1 MKTFVL
7 AAACVAALSS
17 VCAHAETIGF
27 SYTFSDGINVI
38 SGTLN
43 GDLVSGV
50 VQNISNLQVKLN
62 GVAFN
67 GPLTLGAWDSAA
79 GTFDTVVNPVLSTNA
94 AANNFIISD
103 DISDANFTALFYMSS
118 AADLLAFGPAVTG
131 SIVNGATDFDTLAT
145 DGTWNLAPAPVPLPA
160 ALLLFSSGLGLV
172 GALRRRRAAV

>member
-1 MKTFVL
+1 MKKFVL
-7 AAACVAALSS
+7 VAACVAALSS
-17 VCAHAETIGF
+17 VCAQAETIGF
-27 SYTFSDGINVI
+27 SYTFLGGADVI

-50 VQNISNLQVKLN
+50 VQNISNLQVSLN

-79 GTFDTVVNPVLSTNA
+79 GVFDTAVNPVLSTNA

-103 DISDANFTALFYMSS
+103 DISGANSTAVFYMSS
-118 AADLLAFGPAVTG
+118 ALDLLAAGAPAVTG
-131 SIVNGATDFDTLAT
+131 SIINGETAFDTLAT
-145 DGTWNLAPAPVPLPA
+145 DGKWNLAPVPLPA
-160 ALLLFSSGLGLV
+160 GLLLFSSGLGLV